1 MHRATFRAG
10 IALAM
15 GLGLLALTG
24 CGPCAQVAAHR
35 EAFAERA
42 VPEGGRP
49 HLAVRIPQKL
59 LDDAIAAGVRK
70 LAPKGIDL
78 PGLGTIAR
86 YIEKLKISPKRVG
99 VEKAANG
106 QFKLAMDLEVGLGSR
121 SLFTMSLGTETQPVA
136 NAGKGA
142 MELVFPADMIQS
154 VQPAMPA
161 DAVARL
167 TDGLIAQ
174 LPSAVRA
181 LVPRSEVSKIAQSA
195 VNWLGDN
202 VVRLVRTELLQPMG
216 ELARLRFTMPDLPLA
231 ALELVSE
238 SGALVIN
245 ARTTLPVAQGLA
257 PVSKAAS
264 LKRAQAAAA
273 EDRIEVM
280 LAAGTVVELAN
291 WAINRGDL
299 PGRYDVQGKASD
311 AGTFTAGLEW
321 ASGTRPL
328 KVNVWS
334 SEGACIRA
342 RIGATPRVALAKGQ
356 LDLGIS
362 DAQVEEIDGPPLVS
376 QAVSW
381 AQALWS
387 DSVET
392 SKTRVSTST
401 LGLGKGKADGLGLG
415 RIALE
420 GDTLVLSLTV
430 GGTPSSSRPTPLGPV
445 AAAPRQSVP
454 GACR

>member
-1 MHRATFRAG
+1 
-10 IALAM
+10 
-15 GLGLLALTG
+15 
-24 CGPCAQVAAHR
+24 
-35 EAFAERA
+35 
-42 VPEGGRP
+42 
-49 HLAVRIPQKL
+49 
-59 LDDAIAAGVRK
+59 
-70 LAPKGIDL
+70 
-78 PGLGTIAR
+78 
-86 YIEKLKISPKRVG
+86 
-99 VEKAANG
+99 
-106 QFKLAMDLEVGLGSR
+106 
-121 SLFTMSLGTETQPVA
+121 
-136 NAGKGA
+136 
-142 MELVFPADMIQS
+142 MIQS
-154 VQPAMPA
+154 VRPAMPA
-161 DAVARL
+161 DAVSRL
-167 TDGLIAQ
+167 TDGLLAQ
-174 LPSAVRA
+174 LPSAARA
-181 LVPRSEVSKIAQSA
+181 LVPRAELNRIAQTA
-195 VNWLGDN
+195 VTWLSDN
-202 VVRLVRTELLQPMG
+202 IVRLVRTELLQPMG
-216 ELARLRFTMPDLPLA
+216 ELARLRFDMPDLPLA

-238 SGALVIN
+238 PGSLVVN

-257 PVSKAAS
+257 PVSRTAS
-264 LKRAQAAAA
+264 LKRAQSAAAD
-273 EDRIEVM
+273 DRIEVM

-291 WAINRGDL
+291 WAIGRGDL
-299 PGRYDVQGKASD
+299 PGRYDVQGKATD

-392 SKTRVSTST
+392 SKTRVSTAR
-401 LGLGKGKADGLGLG
+401 LGLGKGKTENLGLG

-430 GGTPSSSRPTPLGPV
+430 GGTPSSARPSPLAPV
-445 AAAPRQSVP
+445 VSAPRRSSA